1 MASEFKGQIAIVT
14 GGARG
19 IGRAISITL
28 ADRGANVVVADI
40 DLNGA
45 RKAVAMMKGRQNLCV
60 QTDISSE
67 TSIKQLYKLVMERFG
82 KVDIVVNNAGIFR
95 PTPVLD
101 IDVAE
106 WDAVM
111 AVNLRGTFLMSRE
124 ALKIMKAQKSGKI
137 INIASMSGKTGGTVA
152 GAHYA
157 ASKAGVICLTKSFA
171 KQAALYKVN
180 VNAITPGL
188 IKSDLTEAWGAKT
201 NRSLADGVPLKEF
214 GQPQDVAEAVAFLA
228 SDKARYIV
236 GEILDVNGGILMD

>member
-1 MASEFKGQIAIVT
+1 MAGEFKGQIAIVT

-45 RKAVAMMKGRQNLCV
+45 RKVVAMMKGRQNLCV
-60 QTDISSE
+60 ETDISSE
-67 TSIKQLYKLVMERFG
+67 TSVKQLYKLVMERFG

-137 INIASMSGKTGGTVA
+137 INIASMSGKTGGAVA